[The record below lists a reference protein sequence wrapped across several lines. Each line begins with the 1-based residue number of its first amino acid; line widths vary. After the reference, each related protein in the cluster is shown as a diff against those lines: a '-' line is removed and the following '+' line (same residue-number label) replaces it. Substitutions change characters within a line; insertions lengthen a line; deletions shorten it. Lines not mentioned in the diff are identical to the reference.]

1 MPAAASAARA
11 GPDAMRDRMSASVW
25 QPKAPGLMRVV
36 ELEFDD
42 SGTLRDVTTER
53 NPDAVETPESIHCAD
68 LIDAVGKRL
77 RAGSTLAD
85 QLVAL
90 GHTRDL
96 LADLAAHERTAGHQV
111 RELNR
116 KRRMVKPILTSVV

>member
-1 MPAAASAARA
+1 
-11 GPDAMRDRMSASVW
+11 MRDRMSASVW

-36 ELEFDD
+36 ELEFDEA
-42 SGTLRDVTTER
+42 GTLRDVTTER
-53 NPDAVETPESIHCAD
+53 NPDTVETLESAHAAD

-77 RAGSTLAD
+77 RAGSSLAD

-90 GHTRDL
+90 GHMRDL

-111 RELNR
+111 RELAR
-116 KRRMVKPILTSVV
+116 KRRMVRPVRTSVV